1 MLKNYNSQIN
11 PIYII
16 TVHHDFPKEKLVNI
30 LKPCLLLYF
39 KYSYSLIKTVKYN
52 ALNSLYKKLK
62 ELKIFNPRFGRKII
76 SMGNPSYFDDRHIN
90 FNSESPNI
98 FLLSHTNNN
107 YLLENINSYD
117 SYNNHVHYEENNDDE
132 NNDEEINIMDDD
144 EYDVDDD
151 SHG

>member
-1 MLKNYNSQIN
+1 
-11 PIYII
+11 
-16 TVHHDFPKEKLVNI
+16 
-30 LKPCLLLYF
+30 LL
-39 KYSYSLIKTVKYN
+39 KTVKHN

-76 SMGNPSYFDDRHIN
+76 SMGSPSYFDDRHIN
-90 FNSESPNI
+90 FNSESPNN

-117 SYNNHVHYEENNDDE
+117 NYSNTVYYDDEENNE
-132 NNDEEINIMDDD
+132 EEINIINYDDD
-144 EYDVDDD
+144 DDND